1 MPSRRVAVMSPQTR
15 HAHSHRRLRARFRAP
30 KLDAPAADRAL
41 ALYLAQRRRAT
52 APLALMFA
60 GMFGLPLLFALLPA
74 LDSLR
79 LGGIPLSW
87 IFIVVLPYPGL
98 VILARW
104 HLHHAERIEDGQP
117 TRRGGRA

>member
-1 MPSRRVAVMSPQTR
+1 MPSRRVVVMSPQTR

-30 KLDAPAADRAL
+30 KLDAPDADRAL
-41 ALYLAQRRRAT
+41 ALYQAQRRRAF
-52 APLALMFA
+52 APLVLMFA
-60 GMFGLPLLFALLPA
+60 GMFGLPLVFALLPT

-79 LGGIPLSW
+79 WAGIPLSW

-104 HLHHAERIEDGQP
+104 QLRRAERIEDDP
-117 TRRGGRA
+117 